1 MALSLEEFVTEV
13 KAEIE
18 AFAAEYRAQH
28 AENPEHYPLA
38 LGDDNEGLWAEFF
51 MDFMTRSVAT
61 TTQKES
67 WDRS

>member
-28 AENPEHYPLA
+28 AENPEHV
-38 LGDDNEGLWAEFF
+38 NQ
-51 MDFMTRSVAT
+51 R
-61 TTQKES
+61 
-67 WDRS
+67 